1 LKVVT
6 GGMKITLE
14 QHAGVEAQ
22 AARETEP
29 NRRLDAWI
37 LLIGIV
43 SFLAAFAMREFLTRM
58 DVVEIVTNRA

>member
-1 LKVVT
+1 
-6 GGMKITLE
+6 MKITLE
-14 QHAGVEAQ
+14 QPLGAEAQ

-37 LLIGIV
+37 LLLGIV
-43 SFLAAFAMREFLTRM
+43 SFLAAYTIREVLTRM